1 MPTIVI
7 DTKNKKQEK
16 IIQAFLDTLEVS
28 YYTEA
33 QEEQAL
39 YNAMKKG
46 KKTKLLSEKKNNG
59 FLKVVNKLRTKA
71 KNNSPSLED
80 ITKEV
85 EIVRTKRYAKS
96 R

>member
-16 IIQAFLDTLEVS
+16 IIQAFLDSLEVS

-46 KKTKLLSEKKNNG
+46 KKTKLLSPEEKKKFVKTLNNG
-59 FLKVVNKLRTKA
+59 K
-71 KNNSPSLED
+71 
-80 ITKEV
+80 
-85 EIVRTKRYAKS
+85 
-96 R
+96 

>member
-7 DTKNKKQEK
+7 DTKNKKEEK
-16 IIQAFLDTLEVS
+16 IIQAFLDSLEVS

-46 KKTKLLSEKKNNG
+46 KKTNLLSSEEKKK
-59 FLKVVNKLRTKA
+59 FLK
-71 KNNSPSLED
+71 SLN
-80 ITKEV
+80 TGK
-85 EIVRTKRYAKS
+85 
-96 R
+96 

>member
-16 IIQAFLDTLEVS
+16 IIQAFLDNLEVS

-46 KKTKLLSEKKNNG
+46 KKTNLLSEEEKKQFVKSLNNG
-59 FLKVVNKLRTKA
+59 K
-71 KNNSPSLED
+71 
-80 ITKEV
+80 
-85 EIVRTKRYAKS
+85 
-96 R
+96 

>member
-1 MPTIVI
+1 MPTMVI

-16 IIQAFLDTLEVS
+16 IIQAFLDSLEVS

-46 KKTKLLSEKKNNG
+46 KKTKLLSVEEKNKFVKSLNNG
-59 FLKVVNKLRTKA
+59 K
-71 KNNSPSLED
+71 
-80 ITKEV
+80 
-85 EIVRTKRYAKS
+85 
-96 R
+96 

>member
-1 MPTIVI
+1 MVI

-16 IIQAFLDTLEVS
+16 IIQAFLDSLEVS

-46 KKTKLLSEKKNNG
+46 KKTKLLSVEEKNKFVKSLNNG
-59 FLKVVNKLRTKA
+59 K
-71 KNNSPSLED
+71 
-80 ITKEV
+80 
-85 EIVRTKRYAKS
+85 
-96 R
+96 